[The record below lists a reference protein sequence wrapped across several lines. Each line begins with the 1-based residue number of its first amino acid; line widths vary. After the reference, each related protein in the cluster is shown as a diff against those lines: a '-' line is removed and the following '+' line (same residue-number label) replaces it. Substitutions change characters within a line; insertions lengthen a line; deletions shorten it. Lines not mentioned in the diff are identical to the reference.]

1 MRFAIIIFAN
11 CCCCCCG
18 CCVFKQVGMLAD
30 ELTNEGFEIFDSKVS
45 PNNSEFSMAEGC
57 LAVTP
62 DEYFVSTAS

>member
-18 CCVFKQVGMLAD
+18 CVFN

-45 PNNSEFSMAEGC
+45 PNNCEFSMAEGC

-62 DEYFVSTAS
+62 DEYFVSTAN